1 MIYLELYG
9 KNLNLKDTLVSRESG
24 LVKLEEKHGVYLF
37 KFSTLNELYSI
48 CLKIVNARY
57 ESGEWNYP
65 EKPEML
71 ESFDYLPERT
81 LVTLPKNM
89 YDLYKSNIAEHR
101 EKVRE
106 YKLLIEAL
114 SDGRKALDFLKYRS
128 SYEYENFEIIDLDNI
143 NTYEG

>member
-81 LVTLPKNM
+81 LVTLPN
-89 YDLYKSNIAEHR
+89 
-101 EKVRE
+101 
-106 YKLLIEAL
+106 
-114 SDGRKALDFLKYRS
+114 RKALDFLKYRS